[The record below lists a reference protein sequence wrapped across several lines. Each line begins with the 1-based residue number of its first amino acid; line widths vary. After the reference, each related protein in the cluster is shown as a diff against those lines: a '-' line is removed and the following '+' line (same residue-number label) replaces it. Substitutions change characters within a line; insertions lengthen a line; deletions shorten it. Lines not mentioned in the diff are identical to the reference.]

1 MCQKEA
7 TPSQC
12 DLRAERK
19 DTWGC
24 TLWFW
29 SDTKHGEMA
38 ATELW
43 KNSACYRYDQMNIS
57 KH

>member
-1 MCQKEA
+1 M
-7 TPSQC
+7 PSQR
-12 DLRAERK
+12 DLRAERG
-19 DTWGC
+19 DTWVC